1 MKQTFK
7 KININKY
14 KGVIPYNM
22 DLVIAE
28 KGNEIKTAI
37 VLYGFDEVGLFD
49 HNFKNPV
56 YGFMK

>member
-7 KININKY
+7 KININTY
-14 KGVIPYNM
+14 KGVIPYDM

-37 VLYGFDEVGLFD
+37 ILYGFDEVGLFD
-49 HNFKNPV
+49 HNFKKPV
-56 YGFMK
+56 YGFIK

>member
-1 MKQTFK
+1 MQQTFK
-7 KININKY
+7 KININTY
-14 KGVIPYNM
+14 KGIIPYDM